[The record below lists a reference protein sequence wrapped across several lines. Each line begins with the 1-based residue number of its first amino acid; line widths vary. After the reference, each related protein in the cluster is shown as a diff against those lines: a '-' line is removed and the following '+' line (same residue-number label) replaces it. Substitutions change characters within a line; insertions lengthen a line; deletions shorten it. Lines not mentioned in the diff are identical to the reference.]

1 MRPQYSIT
9 TQPASEPI
17 TYAQAAD
24 HLRVDS
30 TADVQY
36 ITDLIPVAREY
47 VDSITG
53 RASGQTTFKIIA
65 ASWQDLFEATSPDAD
80 TYLDPRY
87 GSTTRPAQHQV
98 IPLWRTPLIS
108 VSSVKYYAP
117 SATSLT
123 TMSSALYNVVT
134 AAEPGRIQIPDSLP
148 DVDARIDA
156 IQITFVAGSASSPAV
171 SRHCVKMLVAHL
183 YENRLPAVIGNIVN
197 TIPFGLQE
205 LITNQKTGG
214 FF

>member
-1 MRPQYSIT
+1 MRPQYSIV

-53 RASGQTTFKIIA
+53 RASSQTTFKVIA
-65 ASWQDLFEATSPDAD
+65 GSWQDLFEATSPDGES
-80 TYLDPRY
+80 YLDPRY
-87 GSTTRPAQHQV
+87 GTTARISGQQV

-108 VSSVKYYAP
+108 VSNVKYYAP
-117 SATSLT
+117 DAASLT

-134 AAEPGRIQIPDSLP
+134 SAEPGRIHIPDSLP
-148 DVDARIDA
+148 AVDDRIDA
-156 IQITFVAGSASSPAV
+156 IQITFVAGNASPPAV

-183 YENRLPAVIGNIVN
+183 YENRMPVAFASCNE
-197 TIPFGLQE
+197 IPYTLKD